1 MGGNDLEA
9 AEIFLSSFNRIEK
22 YLQNSFKLDKSIG
35 FTNLVRKARA
45 NGDATIAKYEDD
57 LIQIAQLRNAIVHET
72 IAPDFIIAQPKKS
85 SSIIPK
91 KWAMSFVRRLC
102 LLNKGHLC

>member
-35 FTNLVRKARA
+35 FTNLVRKARV
-45 NGDATIAKYEDD
+45 
-57 LIQIAQLRNAIVHET
+57 LIRFE
-72 IAPDFIIAQPKKS
+72 
-85 SSIIPK
+85 
-91 KWAMSFVRRLC
+91 R
-102 LLNKGHLC
+102 

>member
-1 MGGNDLEA
+1 MEA

-57 LIQIAQLRNAIVHET
+57 
-72 IAPDFIIAQPKKS
+72 
-85 SSIIPK
+85 
-91 KWAMSFVRRLC
+91 
-102 LLNKGHLC
+102 